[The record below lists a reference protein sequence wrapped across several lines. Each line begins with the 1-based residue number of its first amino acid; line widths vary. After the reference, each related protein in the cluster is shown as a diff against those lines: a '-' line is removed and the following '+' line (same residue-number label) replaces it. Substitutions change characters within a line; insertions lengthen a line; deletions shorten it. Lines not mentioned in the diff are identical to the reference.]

1 MKLRELLVRATNE
14 LSGRR
19 IDNPN
24 LEAEVLLRHVMG
36 HQRETF
42 FASLDEDMTTDQETL
57 VLELVTQRASGTP
70 LAYITGH
77 REFYGLDF
85 VVNPSVLI
93 PRQETEL
100 LVEKVLQLAKR
111 HTGEALTVVDV
122 GTGTGAIAV
131 AIAYNS
137 PDAAVTAT
145 DVDPEALKVAAENC
159 RKHGVADRVR
169 LERGDLLEPIVSPVD
184 IVVSNPPYLTSK
196 DMALAPIEVK
206 REPAVALHG
215 GEDGLDV
222 IRRLL
227 RQLPAKLKAGGSA
240 FIEIDPRQLEDVLD
254 LAREAFPKAELSF
267 ERDLLGL
274 ARVVVIAA

>member
-24 LEAEVLLRHVMG
+24 LEAEVLLRHVLDLR
-36 HQRETF
+36 RETF
-42 FASLDEDMTTDQETL
+42 FASLDEDLTADRETL

-70 LAYITGH
+70 LAYLTGR
-77 REFYGLDF
+77 REFFGLDF

-100 LVEKVLQLAKR
+100 LVEKVLELAEH
-111 HTGEALTVVDV
+111 HTGEVLTVVDV
-122 GTGTGAIAV
+122 GTGAGAIAV

-137 PDAAVTAT
+137 PDAAVVAT

-159 RKHGVADRVR
+159 RRHGVAGRVR
-169 LERGDLLEPIVSPVD
+169 LEQGDLLKPIVSPVD

-196 DMALAPIEVK
+196 DMAFAPLEVK
-206 REPAVALHG
+206 REPAVALYAG
-215 GEDGLDV
+215 DDGLDV
-222 IRRLL
+222 IRRLF
-227 RQLPAKLKAGGSA
+227 RQLPSKLKAGGSA
-240 FIEIDPRQLEDVLD
+240 FIEIDPLQLEAVVI
-254 LAREAFPKAELSF
+254 LATEAFPNAGVSF

-274 ARVVVIAA
+274 ARVVVIAT